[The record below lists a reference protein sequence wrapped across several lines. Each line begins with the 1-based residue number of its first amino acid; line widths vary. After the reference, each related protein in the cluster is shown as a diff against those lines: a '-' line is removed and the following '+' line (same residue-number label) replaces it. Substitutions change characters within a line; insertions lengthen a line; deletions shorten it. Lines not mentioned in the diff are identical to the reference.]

1 MRENRTADPT
11 AKGSEK
17 RIAELER
24 SVISFERKSK
34 FFEMLI
40 RSLPGV
46 FYVIEDD
53 PEIPEAGTRTWKRL
67 PGIRRKKWVQRRSW
81 TCSWEKTHR
90 GF

>member
-1 MRENRTADPT
+1 MGENRTVESP

-24 SVISFERKSK
+24 SVMSFERKSQ
-34 FFEMLI
+34 FYEMLI

-53 PEIPEAGTRTWKRL
+53 LKFQNWKNWR
-67 PGIRRKKWVQRRSW
+67 Q
-81 TCSWEKTHR
+81 C
-90 GF
+90 

>member
-1 MRENRTADPT
+1 MSLSTLVSGTDTGFMLYSTVHSLFNRWRECMGENRTVESP

-24 SVISFERKSK
+24 SVMSFERKSQ

-46 FYVIEDD
+46 FYVI
-53 PEIPEAGTRTWKRL
+53 
-67 PGIRRKKWVQRRSW
+67 
-81 TCSWEKTHR
+81 
-90 GF
+90 